1 MKMFTEIHFP
11 IEILPKDLD
20 NYLARGWFRMG
31 QMIFTCHVLCF
42 RDQVYSTVWIRLELE
57 NYSLKGSMRR
67 LLTKN
72 DKKYKTIVRKAIFD
86 DEKQKLYEGH
96 KKRFEGYIPNTL
108 KESLFGMEEEN
119 LYNTYEVCV
128 YEKDKL
134 IAASFFDIGA
144 DSIASIMGL
153 YDSDYAQDSL
163 GIYTMLCEIQYGKEQ
178 GKKLYYPGY
187 IVPGYKKFDYKLR
200 VGRMDFYDVP
210 SESWM
215 PFEDLDNESLPA
227 EKMRGMLSSL
237 QKALAEK
244 KIMSKRLIYSFYDKD
259 LFGYEEKEFLQSPL
273 ILNIQSPVN
282 KKNELLF
289 VEVDLVKSKFR
300 LCKGGK
306 VFNMLPV
313 LMSSFLESFDKT
325 KSFLDFIL
333 IENTLASNAS
343 VLEMAEAIEFYN
355 NQSDF

>member
-11 IEILPKDLD
+11 IEILPKELD

-42 RDQVYSTVWIRLELE
+42 KDQVYSTVWIRLELDGFAFQ
-57 NYSLKGSMRR
+57 KSMRR
-67 LLTKN
+67 LLARN
-72 DKKYKTIVRKAIFD
+72 KKRFKTIIRKAVFD
-86 DEKQKLYEGH
+86 REKQNLYEGH
-96 KKRFEGYIPNTL
+96 KERFEGYIPNTL

-134 IAASFFDIGA
+134 IAVSFFDIGS

-153 YDSDYAQDSL
+153 YDPDYAQHSL
-163 GIYTMLCEIQYGKEQ
+163 GIYTMLYEIQYGKEQ
-178 GKKLYYPGY
+178 GKKYYYPGY

-200 VGRMDFYDVP
+200 VGQMDFYDVP
-210 SESWM
+210 SEEWK
-215 PFEDLDNESLPA
+215 PIEKLKGELLPA
-227 EKMRGMLSSL
+227 ETMTEMLSVL
-237 QKALAEK
+237 QEALAEK
-244 KIMSKRLIYSFYDKD
+244 QILSRLLIYPFYDKD

-273 ILNIQSPVN
+273 ILNIQYPRN
-282 KKNELLF
+282 AKNELFF
-289 VEVDLVKSKFR
+289 VEIDLVKKEYR

-313 LMSSFLESFDKT
+313 LMSSFLESFDKQ

-333 IENTLASNAS
+333 IEKTLTINSS
-343 VLEMAEAIEFYN
+343 VSEIVEAVEFYKN
-355 NQSDF
+355 HPDN

>member
-1 MKMFTEIHFP
+1 MFTEIHFP
-11 IEILPKDLD
+11 IEILPKELD

-42 RDQVYSTVWIRLELE
+42 KDQVYSTVWIRLELD
-57 NYSLKGSMRR
+57 NYDLKRSMRK

-72 DKKYKTIVRKAIFD
+72 SNKYKTVIRKAVFD
-86 DEKQKLYEGH
+86 SEKQKLYEGH
-96 KKRFEGYIPNTL
+96 KERFEGYIPYTL

-128 YEKDKL
+128 YDKDKL
-134 IAASFFDIGA
+134 IASSFFDIGS

-153 YDSDYAQDSL
+153 YDPDYAQYSL
-163 GIYTMLCEIQYGKEQ
+163 GIYTMLCEIQYGKVQ
-178 GKKLYYPGY
+178 NKKYYYPGY

-200 VGRMDFYDVP
+200 VGEMDFYDVP
-210 SESWM
+210 SESWK
-215 PFEDLDNESLPA
+215 PFDQLETESLPA
-227 EKMRGMLSSL
+227 ETIRGMLSSL
-237 QKALAEK
+237 QKALLEK
-244 KIMSKRLIYSFYDKD
+244 QISSKLLIYPFYDKD

-282 KKNELLF
+282 AINELLF
-289 VEVDLVKSKFR
+289 VEVDLAKKKFR

-313 LMSSFLESFDKT
+313 LMSSFLESFDK
-325 KSFLDFIL
+325 KRSFLDFIL
-333 IENTLASNAS
+333 IEKSLASTVS

-355 NQSDF
+355 KQSDS

>member
-1 MKMFTEIHFP
+1 MFTEIHFP
-11 IEILPKDLD
+11 IEILPKELD

-42 RDQVYSTVWIRLELE
+42 KDQIYSTVWIRLGLE
-57 NYSLKGSMRR
+57 DFYFKKSMRR
-67 LLTKN
+67 LFAKN
-72 DKKYKTIVRKAIFD
+72 QKRYKTIVRKAVFD
-86 DEKQKLYEGH
+86 KEKQKLYEGH
-96 KKRFEGYIPNTL
+96 KKRFEGYIPSTL

-134 IAASFFDIGA
+134 IATSFFDIGS

-153 YDSDYAQDSL
+153 YNPNYAQHSL

-178 GKKLYYPGY
+178 NKKYYYPGY
-187 IVPGYKKFDYKLR
+187 VVPGYKKFDYKLR
-200 VGRMDFYDVP
+200 VGQMDYYDVP
-210 SESWM
+210 SETWK
-215 PFEDLDNESLPA
+215 PFEELEKDLLPA
-227 EKMRGMLSSL
+227 ELMNKMLLKLQEALTEKRILSKL
-237 QKALAEK
+237 
-244 KIMSKRLIYSFYDKD
+244 LIYPFYDKD

-273 ILNIQSPVN
+273 ILNIQTSASS
-282 KKNELLF
+282 KNELLF
-289 VEVDLVKSKFR
+289 AEVDLVKKAFR

-313 LMSSFLESFDKT
+313 LMSSFLESFDKQ

-333 IENTLASNAS
+333 IESTLTENSSA
-343 VLEMAEAIEFYN
+343 AEIAEVVEFYN
-355 NQSDF
+355 QQRDLE